1 MATQPEIIPAKTLWQ
16 ATSAAVIIGL
26 LVLVTA
32 ILPAQYN
39 IDPTGIGN
47 LLGLTALSPAQLSEA
62 KTADK
67 SESVAG
73 AGEQTVELVIP
84 SQSGLEYKMEMAA
97 GNSLDYQWQ
106 TDGERIYFDLHGE
119 PAGDTTGYFKSYTI
133 AKAAK
138 MEGSFIAPF
147 AGSHGWYFKNEGRDT
162 ITIKLTINGEFDH
175 ARIL

>member
-1 MATQPEIIPAKTLWQ
+1 MTTQPEIMPAKTLWQ
-16 ATSAAVIIGL
+16 ATGAAVIIGL

-39 IDPTGIGN
+39 IDPTGIGDV
-47 LLGLTALSPAQLSEA
+47 LGLTALSPEQLSKA
-62 KTADK
+62 KIADK
-67 SESVAG
+67 SEADAG
-73 AGEQTVELVIP
+73 VGEQTVELVIP
-84 SQSGLEYKMEMAA
+84 SQSGLEYKMDMAA

-147 AGSHGWYFKNEGRDT
+147 AGSHGWYFKNEGWDT
-162 ITIKLTINGEFDH
+162 ITIKLTINGDFDH
-175 ARIL
+175 SRIL